1 MRVEFL
7 PSAARDY
14 RGLDRSIAPRI
25 RRAFDV
31 IAHDPDSGKP
41 LQGPFRGLRS
51 YRVGDYRIVY
61 KLELQPPCV
70 LICRIGHRR
79 DIYR

>member
-1 MRVEFL
+1 MT
-7 PSAARDY
+7 
-14 RGLDRSIAPRI
+14 PRI
-25 RRAFDV
+25 LKAFDA
-31 IAHDPDSGKP
+31 IAHDPDCGKP

-61 KLELQPPCV
+61 KFEPRSPCV